1 MNTPTHRDVTAQG
14 LHWSRKTVLDL
25 LGGFPP
31 DRMLYRP
38 GPADCHALW
47 IMGHIALSDAWI
59 LNMITG
65 DKKTL
70 GEEWRAFGYQTD
82 LTENACDYPPLDEV
96 REQLGHQRERLLT
109 WLAGASEADLFAPLD
124 DGGIGFAATPLE
136 AINKEIWHE
145 GWHSGQLSTL
155 RRAVGLGPAL
165 FPNA

>member
-1 MNTPTHRDVTAQG
+1 MHMPTHRDITTQG
-14 LHWSRKTVLDL
+14 LGWSRKTMLDL
-25 LGGFPP
+25 LEGFPP

-38 GPADCHALW
+38 TSTDCHALW

-65 DKKTL
+65 DKQTL
-70 GEEWRAFGYQTD
+70 GDGWKSFGYQSD
-82 LTENACDYPPLDEV
+82 LTESPADYPPLAEV
-96 REQLGHQRERLLT
+96 REQLERQRERLLD
-109 WLAGASEADLFAPLD
+109 WLSGASEADLFAALD
-124 DGGIGFAATPLE
+124 DGGIGFAATPLD

-145 GWHSGQLSTL
+145 GWHSGQLSAL